1 MPEIQLGMHTIRSH
15 GTRVART
22 HMHDWL
28 ILLLLVI
35 IDAVLNLIQ
44 PFHRFVGEGMMTDL
58 RYPLKAN
65 TIPFWA
71 VPIIAILLPLAVFL
85 VYYFIRKDVYD
96 LHHAI
101 MGLLFSVLI
110 TAVMTDAIKD
120 AVGRPRP
127 DFFWRC
133 FPDGKGVF
141 DPVTSNVLCTGD
153 KGVIKEGHKS
163 FPSGHTSWS
172 FAGLV
177 YLAWYLSGKL
187 RAFDRRGHVA
197 KLCLVFLPILVAA
210 MIAVSRVDDYWHH
223 WQDVFAGAL
232 IGMII
237 ASFCYLQFFPPPY
250 DVDGWGPHAYFQML
264 AESRNGAQPSTV
276 NNEIHHVQSAELQ
289 AVSLYIPPQHDADTR
304 GNSWDSSPMLGASQN
319 IMDSAATEN
328 MISPSHVVAIT
339 NGDASSSLDSG
350 HARLLELG
358 YKQQLK
364 RDLSAI
370 SNFSLSFSVLS
381 VLTGITTLYN
391 TGLNYGGPVS
401 MQYGWFIAS
410 GFTMLVALS
419 MAEICSSYPTSGGL
433 YYWSAKLAGPTWA
446 PFASWITGWFNI
458 IGQWAGSTSVNFSLA
473 QLIQVI
479 ILLSTGGKNG
489 GGYEA
494 SKYVVIAFHGGILFL
509 LGIINSLPI
518 SVISFLGQLGAI
530 WNALG
535 VFLLMILIPSVA
547 TERASVKFVF
557 THFNDKND
565 NGINSRPY
573 IFLLGLLMSQY
584 TLSGMAYAF
593 SRDGAMPLSSLW
605 HKVNKQEVPIYAVWL
620 SVFISFCMALT
631 SLGSIVAFEAMVSI
645 AVIVLYIAYA
655 LPIIFRVTLA
665 QKHFVPG
672 PFNLGRYGII
682 IGWVSVLWVVFISIL
697 FSLPVSYPIT
707 IQTLNYTPVALGCL
721 IILVVSYWILS
732 ARHWFKGPIT
742 NVKH

>member
-1 MPEIQLGMHTIRSH
+1 MIERDRICRLNVSSSKFRICKQLAMPVGTNFFDTFMGVSCVGYDRIRDEVSKKMPEIQLGMHTIRSH
-15 GTRVART
+15 GTRVARI

-35 IDAVLNLIQ
+35 IDAVLNIIQ

-101 MGLLFSVLI
+101 LGLLFSVLI

-197 KLCLVFLPILVAA
+197 KLCLVFLPFLVAA

-232 IGMII
+232 I
-237 ASFCYLQFFPPPY
+237 
-250 DVDGWGPHAYFQML
+250 GWGPHAYFQML

-319 IMDSAATEN
+319 EIMDSATDEN
-328 MISPSHVVAIT
+328 MTPPSHVVAIT
-339 NGDASSSLDSG
+339 NGDASSLDSG
-350 HARLLELG
+350 HARLLEL
-358 YKQQLK
+358 
-364 RDLSAI
+364 
-370 SNFSLSFSVLS
+370 VLEVS
-381 VLTGITTLYN
+381 IIGVPNLLALDGHPLLP
-391 TGLNYGGPVS
+391 GL
-401 MQYGWFIAS
+401 
-410 GFTMLVALS
+410 
-419 MAEICSSYPTSGGL
+419 
-433 YYWSAKLAGPTWA
+433 LAG
-446 PFASWITGWFNI
+446 I
-458 IGQWAGSTSVNFSLA
+458 WAGSTSVNFSLA
-473 QLIQVI
+473 ELIQII

-494 SKYVVIAFHGGILFL
+494 SKYIMG
-509 LGIINSLPI
+509 S
-518 SVISFLGQLGAI
+518 
-530 WNALG
+530 
-535 VFLLMILIPSVA
+535 A
-547 TERASVKFVF
+547 TENMTLPSHVVAV
-557 THFNDKND
+557 T
-565 NGINSRPY
+565 NGIASPLDSGHAR
-573 IFLLGLLMSQY
+573 LLELGY
-584 TLSGMAYAF
+584 
-593 SRDGAMPLSSLW
+593 
-605 HKVNKQEVPIYAVWL
+605 KQEL
-620 SVFISFCMALT
+620 KRDL
-631 SLGSIVAFEAMVSI
+631 L
-645 AVIVLYIAYA
+645 
-655 LPIIFRVTLA
+655 
-665 QKHFVPG
+665 
-672 PFNLGRYGII
+672 
-682 IGWVSVLWVVFISIL
+682 
-697 FSLPVSYPIT
+697 
-707 IQTLNYTPVALGCL
+707 
-721 IILVVSYWILS
+721 
-732 ARHWFKGPIT
+732 
-742 NVKH
+742 

>member
-1 MPEIQLGMHTIRSH
+1 MHADCRVAVAEREKKVINCFPFNNPTRLLLFVILKLALTDTNPDSIYIPPSFSFRYLESRARAVAAKKMPEIQLGMHTIRSH

-319 IMDSAATEN
+319 
-328 MISPSHVVAIT
+328 V
-339 NGDASSSLDSG
+339 
-350 HARLLELG
+350 R
-358 YKQQLK
+358 
-364 RDLSAI
+364 
-370 SNFSLSFSVLS
+370 
-381 VLTGITTLYN
+381 
-391 TGLNYGGPVS
+391 
-401 MQYGWFIAS
+401 
-410 GFTMLVALS
+410 
-419 MAEICSSYPTSGGL
+419 
-433 YYWSAKLAGPTWA
+433 
-446 PFASWITGWFNI
+446 
-458 IGQWAGSTSVNFSLA
+458 
-473 QLIQVI
+473 
-479 ILLSTGGKNG
+479 
-489 GGYEA
+489 
-494 SKYVVIAFHGGILFL
+494 
-509 LGIINSLPI
+509 
-518 SVISFLGQLGAI
+518 
-530 WNALG
+530 
-535 VFLLMILIPSVA
+535 
-547 TERASVKFVF
+547 
-557 THFNDKND
+557 TH
-565 NGINSRPY
+565 
-573 IFLLGLLMSQY
+573 
-584 TLSGMAYAF
+584 
-593 SRDGAMPLSSLW
+593 
-605 HKVNKQEVPIYAVWL
+605 
-620 SVFISFCMALT
+620 
-631 SLGSIVAFEAMVSI
+631 
-645 AVIVLYIAYA
+645 
-655 LPIIFRVTLA
+655 
-665 QKHFVPG
+665 
-672 PFNLGRYGII
+672 
-682 IGWVSVLWVVFISIL
+682 
-697 FSLPVSYPIT
+697 
-707 IQTLNYTPVALGCL
+707 
-721 IILVVSYWILS
+721 
-732 ARHWFKGPIT
+732 
-742 NVKH
+742 